1 MLSYQQLPLQRFLAV
16 VAGLV
21 LTAASAFAHDF
32 YNEII
37 RKGNQ
42 RKKRSIHGSL
52 CVYWVAVLSIILA
65 LFAQTLNV
73 AFLVSL
79 AFAVAASANLPVI
92 LFTIYWKRFNT
103 TGAISGMI
111 AGLVSAIVLVALSP
125 NVWNPVAGKAI
136 FVGEAIFPYTTP
148 GIISIPLGFLA
159 AYLGTVLSSKKEDAA
174 KFDEILVKSNTGHG
188 ISDASSH

>member
-1 MLSYQQLPLQRFLAV
+1 
-16 VAGLV
+16 
-21 LTAASAFAHDF
+21 
-32 YNEII
+32 
-37 RKGNQ
+37 
-42 RKKRSIHGSL
+42 
-52 CVYWVAVLSIILA
+52 
-65 LFAQTLNV
+65 
-73 AFLVSL
+73 
-79 AFAVAASANLPVI
+79 
-92 LFTIYWKRFNT
+92 
-103 TGAISGMI
+103 MI
-111 AGLVSAIVLVALSP
+111 VGLVSAIVLVALSP